1 MSYAP
6 EHRLVLGSHVG
17 RHEEN
22 DAHGLIAKTKAR
34 LAGIPA
40 LFVSDGWDAYIEA
53 LLGAYHRLQ
62 QRSRTGRAGRPPG
75 PLKIPDP
82 QLRYAQLV
90 KVRENGRVVATHKR
104 VIFGKKNTLDMHEV
118 STSLIERKN
127 LSFRQDNRRLSRK
140 TIAFSKNI
148 TMLNY
153 QINFYR
159 VFSTFVK
166 THPALRIPTSSKGV
180 GKVCSKWNQRTS
192 AMSVG
197 VTDHVWSLRELLVYK
212 PSLYQPIIGT

>member
-1 MSYAP
+1 MSFAP
-6 EHRLVLGSHVG
+6 EHRLTLASHVG
-17 RHEEN
+17 RHEEG
-22 DAHGLIAKTKAR
+22 DAHRLIAKTKAC
-34 LAGIPA
+34 LDGIPA

-62 QRSRTGRAGRPPG
+62 ERPRTGQAGRPPG

-90 KVRENGRVVATHKR
+90 KVREKGRVVATHKR
-104 VIFGKKNTLDMHEV
+104 VIFGRKNTLNMTAV

-140 TIAFSKNI
+140 TIAFSKSVK
-148 TMLNY
+148 MLNC
-153 QINFYR
+153 QVNFYR
-159 VFSTFVK
+159 VFSNFVK
-166 THPALRIPTSSKGV
+166 THPALGLRTN
-180 GKVCSKWNQRTS
+180 GKEAGKIRCKWGQRTP

-197 VTDHVWSLRELLVYK
+197 VADHVWSLRELLVFK
-212 PSLYQPIIGT
+212 PALYQPIKGT